1 MLIAPPPHAM
11 ATSAPRTVVRAPRR
25 KPPEAASVDADRA
38 ALTPQ
43 AWTDAAT
50 EVLVDQ
56 GIDHVRVDVLAKQ
69 LQVTRGSFYWH
80 FRDREELLRSVLSSW
95 HEGTTE
101 QLTARLE
108 SAHTDPRQ
116 QLRDV
121 LSLPLR
127 GRSAVRAARI
137 ELAIRAWAR
146 RDELA
151 RHAVDEA
158 DASRIGY
165 IAQVF
170 SSLGFVVAE
179 ARSRA
184 FVLYAFLVGES
195 MMANQGSESQRLER
209 GRLVE
214 QLLQQPL
221 RG

>member
-1 MLIAPPPHAM
+1 M
-11 ATSAPRTVVRAPRR
+11 ASSLSRTVVRTSRRSPAAAP
-25 KPPEAASVDADRA
+25 ADADRT

-80 FRDREELLRSVLSSW
+80 FRDREELLRSVLRAW
-95 HEGTTE
+95 REGATV

-170 SSLGFVVAE
+170 SSLGFGVVE

-184 FVLYAFLVGES
+184 FLLYAFVVGES
-195 MMANQGSESQRLER
+195 LMANQGSAAQRQER

-221 RG
+221 GN

>member
-1 MLIAPPPHAM
+1 M
-11 ATSAPRTVVRAPRR
+11 ASSISRTVVRTSRR
-25 KPPEAASVDADRA
+25 SPSAVVPADADRT

-80 FRDREELLRSVLSSW
+80 FRDREELLRSVLRAW
-95 HEGTTE
+95 REGATV

-108 SAHTDPRQ
+108 GAHTDPRQ

-127 GRSAVRAARI
+127 GRSAVRAARL

-170 SSLGFVVAE
+170 SSLGFAVAE

-184 FVLYAFLVGES
+184 FLLYAFVVGES
-195 MMANQGSESQRLER
+195 LIANQGSATQRLER
-209 GRLVE
+209 SRLVE

-221 RG
+221 RP

>member
-1 MLIAPPPHAM
+1 M
-11 ATSAPRTVVRAPRR
+11 ASSLSRTVVRTSRRSPAAAAP
-25 KPPEAASVDADRA
+25 ADADRT

-80 FRDREELLRSVLSSW
+80 FRDREELLRSVLRAW
-95 HEGTTE
+95 REGATV

-170 SSLGFVVAE
+170 SSLGFGVVE

-184 FVLYAFLVGES
+184 FLLYAFVVGES
-195 MMANQGSESQRLER
+195 LMANQGSAAQRQER

-221 RG
+221 GN